1 MVNYSFLNDEEEL
14 LHIIRTNGTTY
25 QDYEK
30 VVGKI
35 QNINYTD
42 SNDCSF
48 LYVAVLLEKL
58 DIAKDLLQRGINV
71 DIQNVTGSTAIMV
84 TESKEDWKFLRE
96 ILKYHPNLN
105 LKSDRCGDTLLHK
118 IVRYTTN
125 ERNAIAK
132 ELVKLGANPH
142 ALNKFATSP
151 LDLVIEKDNKE
162 LIEAFLQIKY
172 TQEEPQPYRV
182 PKLRNGIFPLK
193 MSEYEKYICVK
204 DINVDYVEA
213 KIIDYSKIFAG
224 KKRKYKFKI
233 TPINN
238 SLWILLSCPTAM
250 DFFNYHNL
258 MSWIY
263 GLEED
268 TISPTHT
275 ICISLHKAEER
286 RSYYTIMDKQKY
298 GDRMVGRF
306 QNRESFSIFLP
317 ESLKKTGNAKSYRDV
332 LPIKNISEYLST
344 CGFDVS
350 WIKNASDMQAKEL
363 QVEMAVF

>member
-132 ELVKLGANPH
+132 ELLKLGANPH

-172 TQEEPQPYRV
+172 TQEEPQPYRE
-182 PKLRNGIFPLK
+182 I
-193 MSEYEKYICVK
+193 
-204 DINVDYVEA
+204 
-213 KIIDYSKIFAG
+213 
-224 KKRKYKFKI
+224 
-233 TPINN
+233 
-238 SLWILLSCPTAM
+238 
-250 DFFNYHNL
+250 
-258 MSWIY
+258 
-263 GLEED
+263 
-268 TISPTHT
+268 
-275 ICISLHKAEER
+275 
-286 RSYYTIMDKQKY
+286 
-298 GDRMVGRF
+298 GR
-306 QNRESFSIFLP
+306 
-317 ESLKKTGNAKSYRDV
+317 AHV
-332 LPIKNISEYLST
+332 
-344 CGFDVS
+344 
-350 WIKNASDMQAKEL
+350 
-363 QVEMAVF
+363 